1 MDQEGAGTPSGN
13 KDVPNQQMTT
23 PTYLSFLEKQVERA
37 NRAYLNVE
45 SLRDQIGHLKERIDL
60 VELQGEDTAKK
71 VQIIASYEG
80 HQINR
85 RAIENL
91 NGRLADL
98 ESAAGKKVGT
108 CLAFDTGMGAREAI
122 GSGRT
127 SECFIGT
134 QTELENRVCQ
144 AVVDRF
150 NSMLAHNETYTA
162 QKCAQMIDEQGRE
175 IAQDMA

>member
-1 MDQEGAGTPSGN
+1 
-13 KDVPNQQMTT
+13 MTT

-108 CLAFDTGMGAREAI
+108 CLAFDPIKNHVRQESKRI
-122 GSGRT
+122 
-127 SECFIGT
+127 
-134 QTELENRVCQ
+134 LVP
-144 AVVDRF
+144 
-150 NSMLAHNETYTA
+150 
-162 QKCAQMIDEQGRE
+162 
-175 IAQDMA
+175 